1 MSLLNE
7 LKEAGLSINEAKVYL
22 ASLELGE
29 STIVRISQKSKV
41 KRATVYLAIDSLKE
55 QGLIS
60 FTKRKNKTLFFAE
73 DPRKLQE
80 KIEEKKEK
88 IAKIMPELLSFSNL
102 IDKKPKIK
110 YFEGREPV
118 KEIFRDLLNYPNQE
132 LIGWFPDQSYWLGDD
147 FFSDYFIP
155 KRMAKKIWIRSI
167 APITDYNKKFAELGK
182 KQLKKTRFVD
192 NDKYNIHI
200 QILVYGKNKIAII
213 SYTEEIGLIIES
225 KNIYEAL
232 ESIFNV
238 MWESLP
244 EGK

>member
-147 FFSDYFIP
+147 FFSDFI
-155 KRMAKKIWIRSI
+155 RVRIFRANANG
-167 APITDYNKKFAELGK
+167 APAHGWDCGRLRIFHSQCLLWPAEYRLSSAAFGCCHHSDYHFRRNWVIFGK
-182 KQLKKTRFVD
+182 KPAKDL
-192 NDKYNIHI
+192 N
-200 QILVYGKNKIAII
+200 L
-213 SYTEEIGLIIES
+213 SP
-225 KNIYEAL
+225 
-232 ESIFNV
+232 
-238 MWESLP
+238 LP
-244 EGK
+244 L